1 MQPAVVQKRVQNLLL
16 VVLIGLAAVALSL
29 AYWGVVRAPAIL
41 ARDDNPRLVETEL
54 RIRRGRIL
62 DIHNV
67 LLAETIGTGN
77 TLLRHYPIPEIGPSV
92 GYYSF
97 RHGTAG
103 IEEGLNAILRG
114 DSQSAW
120 EMNQRQM
127 LHEDQI
133 GFDIRLTLNA
143 NWQQQAAMLMDDH
156 QGALVLLALPDAAI
170 RAMVSLPGYDPNQ
183 LDEQFEALTT
193 DERAP
198 LLNRVTQ
205 GEYQP
210 GLVLQPF
217 LFAAA
222 LDQGLFQL
230 EDPISNLTTTVR
242 LEGYSLNC
250 TVPPGT
256 EADYAAALRY
266 GCPAPT
272 QNLSRFWTAP
282 VLQTALTE
290 FGFFTAPQLPFP
302 IELPPVEP
310 VENVFQAV
318 IGQEN
323 LTVTPLQV
331 ALALAALA
339 QGGELPTPHLVNAV
353 QDETGEWQAYVPRVA
368 GIQNGAVSAAAA
380 SQVLQAFLP
389 QDGIAGQQYTVLSG
403 PEGSTN
409 SWYLGL
415 APLAS
420 PRYVVVV
427 VLENEPDAEVAAA
440 VGTALLE
447 TIMTAP

>member
-1 MQPAVVQKRVQNLLL
+1 MLPSVVEERVRNMLRAVLL
-16 VVLIGLAAVALSL
+16 GFAAVALCL
-29 AYWGVVRAPAIL
+29 AYWGIVRAPTIL
-41 ARDDNPRLVETEL
+41 ARDDNPRLVEAEL
-54 RIRRGRIL
+54 RIRRGRIV
-62 DIHNV
+62 DIQNV
-67 LLAETIGTGN
+67 LLAETVGAGN
-77 TLLRHYPIPEIGPSV
+77 RLLRQYPIPAIGPAV

-103 IEEGLNAILRG
+103 IEEGLNPILRG

-120 EMNQRQM
+120 EMNQRQI
-127 LHEDQI
+127 LHEAQI
-133 GFDIRLTLNA
+133 GFDVRLTLNA
-143 NWQQQAAMLMDDH
+143 AWQQQATALMGDH

-170 RAMVSLPGYDPNQ
+170 RAMVSLPGYDPNL
-183 LDEQFEALTT
+183 LDEQFDELMA

-222 LDQGLFQL
+222 LDQGLFQQ
-230 EDPISNLTTTVR
+230 EDSVTNLTTTVR
-242 LEGYSLNC
+242 LDGYNLNC

-282 VLQTALTE
+282 VLQNALSD
-290 FGFFTAPQLPFP
+290 FGFFSAPQLPFP
-302 IELPPVEP
+302 IELSPVTP

-339 QGGELPTPHLVNAV
+339 QGGELPTPQLVNAV
-353 QDETGEWQAYVPRVA
+353 QDEAGEWQAYLPRLA
-368 GIQNGAVSAAAA
+368 GTQNGAVSAAAA
-380 SQVLQAFLP
+380 FQVLQAFLP

-403 PEGSTN
+403 PEGNTN

-420 PRYVVVV
+420 PRYIVVV
-427 VLENEPDAEVAAA
+427 VLENEPDAAAAAA
-440 VGTALLE
+440 VGTSLLE
-447 TIMTAP
+447 TIVASP

>member
-1 MQPAVVQKRVQNLLL
+1 MQPVVIQKRVQNLLL
-16 VVLIGLAAVALSL
+16 VVLTGFAAVALSL
-29 AYWGVVRAPAIL
+29 AYWGVARAPAIL
-41 ARDDNPRLVETEL
+41 ARDDNPRLVEAEL

-62 DIHNV
+62 DIQNV
-67 LLAETIGTGN
+67 LVAETIGTGN
-77 TLLRHYPIPEIGPSV
+77 TLLRHYPIPEIGPAV

-120 EMNQRQM
+120 EMNQRQI
-127 LHEDQI
+127 LHEAQI
-133 GFDIRLTLNA
+133 GFDVRLTLNA
-143 NWQQQAAMLMDDH
+143 AWQQQATMLMAEH

-183 LDEQFEALTT
+183 LDEQFDALMT
-193 DERAP
+193 DEHAP

-230 EDPISNLTTTVR
+230 DDPVSNLTTSVR
-242 LEGYSLNC
+242 LDGYTLNC
-250 TVPPGT
+250 TVPPDT
-256 EADYAAALRY
+256 QADYAAALRY

-282 VLQTALTE
+282 VLHNVLNN

-302 IELPPVEP
+302 IELSSIAPVQ
-310 VENVFQAV
+310 NVFQAV

-339 QGGELPTPHLVNAV
+339 RGGELPVPQLVNAV
-353 QDETGEWQAYVPRVA
+353 QDATGTWQPYVIRSQTA
-368 GIQNGAVSAAAA
+368 GTTVVSAAAA
-380 SQVLQAFLP
+380 SPIIQTFLP
-389 QDGIAGQQYTVLSG
+389 QEGIAGQQYTVLSG

-427 VLENEPDAEVAAA
+427 VLENEPNASVAAA
-440 VGTALLE
+440 IGTSLLE
-447 TIMTAP
+447 TIMIVP